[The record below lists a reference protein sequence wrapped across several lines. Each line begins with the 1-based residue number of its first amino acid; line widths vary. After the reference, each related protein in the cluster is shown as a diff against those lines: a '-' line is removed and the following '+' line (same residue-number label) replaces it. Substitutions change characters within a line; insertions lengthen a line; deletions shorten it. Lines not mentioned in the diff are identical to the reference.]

1 MSLVYALNKT
11 LKAVFR
17 QNENILNRKIE
28 IQEKYS
34 TMEMA
39 NTWLNINIDSVS
51 NSNNILWIL
60 KLW

>member
-28 IQEKYS
+28 MQEKYS